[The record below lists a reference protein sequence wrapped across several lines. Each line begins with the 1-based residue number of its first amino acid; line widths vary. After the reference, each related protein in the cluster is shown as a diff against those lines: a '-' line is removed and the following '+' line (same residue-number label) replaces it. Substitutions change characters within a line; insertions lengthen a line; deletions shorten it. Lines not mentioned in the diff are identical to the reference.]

1 MRSLTIS
8 RAVQL
13 LNGKNK
19 SMTPMA
25 KRAISSSQLTIH
37 QLPES
42 ERSTTKMMQPKE
54 ELQFGKTFA
63 PHMLQVHYKKA
74 SGGWQAPAIMPFGD
88 LKLNPAAAALH
99 YGERVGIVEFQC
111 FVAIV

>member
-1 MRSLTIS
+1 MIT

-13 LNGKNK
+13 LNGKNERI
-19 SMTPMA
+19 TPLA
-25 KRAISSSQLTIH
+25 KRAISSAQLTIH
-37 QLPES
+37 QLPET
-42 ERSTTKMMQPKE
+42 ERSNKMQPKE

-74 SGGWQAPAIMPFGD
+74 SGGWQAPAIVPFGD

-99 YGERVGIVEFQC
+99 YGECVGILEFRPSLVLYDR
-111 FVAIV
+111 FFF